1 MEWDKEFK
9 EEFDSRPGQCGND
22 MAYAYY
28 VSFVFLS
35 FLDFYFLDIVKK
47 LVLLMFKDLFK
58 TFELSPCQ
66 GAAISA

>member
-35 FLDFYFLDIVKK
+35 SFIV
-47 LVLLMFKDLFK
+47 
-58 TFELSPCQ
+58 SYC
-66 GAAISA
+66 